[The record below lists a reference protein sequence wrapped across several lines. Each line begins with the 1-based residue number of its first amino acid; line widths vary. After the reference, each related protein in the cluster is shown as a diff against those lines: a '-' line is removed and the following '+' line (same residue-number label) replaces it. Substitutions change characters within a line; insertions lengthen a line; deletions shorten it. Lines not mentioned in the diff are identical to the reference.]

1 MESNKIQIN
10 RKTKETDEKIKVID
24 IIIDM
29 YPDLKKNKDD
39 IINRVFEKFSKPT
52 QYVFTKIMHNNQE
65 LYVDIDGLLLTKNL
79 DFKGFVIN
87 NKYYMTSDIDNKND
101 ILDISKLDRIIY
113 N

>member
-1 MESNKIQIN
+1 
-10 RKTKETDEKIKVID
+10 
-24 IIIDM
+24 
-29 YPDLKKNKDD
+29 
-39 IINRVFEKFSKPT
+39 
-52 QYVFTKIMHNNQE
+52 MHNNQE